1 MGLNFRHN
9 ISNPTHGYGQLGPP
23 FAGMGLHVYV
33 YLCAAGSPCPSCKKL
48 HHMVSNGWW
57 KMHWKWGSLYSD
69 NCVNREY
76 EIFLATV
83 NVHKMLLVSFHNN
96 IGQLWLH
103 FDFFLCYKLQT
114 SQLYKFQWS
123 DVHKWITNIAIL
135 ASCIGTGFSPNKGQ
149 NYCAFQYW
157 RAKEREPL
165 AVWWTTPHFSSSL
178 TCWLIVTS
186 DPCLRCQC
194 TAALFMPPPPHS
206 VQPHSHPLS
215 HPVKARLNLKA
226 SPEVR
231 LPGHLKHPNPGPR
244 VPTLV
249 PKPPGA
255 QKRFVLPTTIPG
267 CSRTCLQASATFS
280 LGQTM
285 IHASIGTWCTGLAL
299 EQHLDD
305 GFWDLQPWM
314 AQRPPP

>member
-1 MGLNFRHN
+1 MGMANWV
-9 ISNPTHGYGQLGPP
+9 PP
-23 FAGMGLHVYV
+23 SLAWVCMYMCIYVQPVLHVHHARSCTTW
-33 YLCAAGSPCPSCKKL
+33 LAMDDGKCIGSGAVFIQII
-48 HHMVSNGWW
+48 VSTENT
-57 KMHWKWGSLYSD
+57 
-69 NCVNREY
+69 RF
-76 EIFLATV
+76 FLATV

-194 TAALFMPPPPHS
+194 TAALFMPPPHS

-255 QKRFVLPTTIPG
+255 QKGFVLPTTIPG